1 MDSPFQSLFQELQKV
16 SKKLDVL
23 NQSTVQQAAKIYAY
37 YSPRAKFERWRDSH
51 DGKQWKQ
58 TQFTKQ
64 KGCCAI
70 CHTEIALLGSHID
83 HIQPIAKAP
92 QLATILS
99 NFQITCPP
107 CNLSK
112 GATIILSDKLPGTA

>member
-92 QLATILS
+92 SLRLYSAIFKS
-99 NFQITCPP
+99 PAPHVI
-107 CNLSK
+107 
-112 GATIILSDKLPGTA
+112 